1 MARCCRASRLTCDY
15 RQAGPSSP
23 MDGAMAEAACPAG
36 HTPLGNVP
44 FCRGGGRAERR
55 KGEVAS
61 EMQREE
67 IGGGRGSGV
76 AEIHRDVAEG

>member
-1 MARCCRASRLTCDY
+1 
-15 RQAGPSSP
+15 

-67 IGGGRGSGV
+67 IGGGRGRGSGV
-76 AEIHRDVAEG
+76 AEIHRDEKGIAEG